1 MADMQDFHYDVKVK
15 EKIKNDVWVKIYWIS
30 DNNMLFTLYI
40 KDRLQLQ
47 ECDMYIRI
55 DYENVIYYT
64 YNNRVIDLDDK
75 WYI

>member
-1 MADMQDFHYDVKVK
+1 MADMQDFLYDVKVK

-30 DNNMLFTLYI
+30 DNSMLFTLYI
-40 KDRLQLQ
+40 KDQLQ

-55 DYENVIYYT
+55 DYENVIYYI
-64 YNNRVIDLDDK
+64 YNNRVIDLDGK